1 MLSLNLVGKVNLE
14 AVKSMSFLK
23 PRELCYI
30 RVATLTKFTTIESVV
45 IAEATKHTS
54 MTFVSFPIEDI
65 DDRQKLEALAKLGV
79 KGFALRA
86 SYEGKKFLHHE
97 RRGPERSGDLD
108 LINRVNQFRRDYP
121 DHEVV
126 IEFQLQPDMRILAPT
141 IAHLH
146 EDGMKWVVLNVEGE
160 PDKLRIS
167 AFREIFEYL
176 RIRGCNFLNVYF
188 PFWNPQFREW
198 DIKTQNTFS
207 GLYEVHIDISNRCTH
222 SCVFCGLYGPA
233 ANEDL
238 KKDNNGQLGS
248 LTTDFMKMEMDTERC
263 LWIIESLPWSVK
275 IVQFGGAGD
284 PMMHRDALKF
294 IKAVRDR
301 GFQMGILT
309 NMEYF
314 EEEDLL
320 ELHRLGGRPWELHID
335 ANVSAGTA
343 EMYTKTRPRQ
353 TEKNFNKV
361 IRNLKRLSE
370 IRERDAGVGV
380 YLTLMCVV
388 TTVNYRSLL
397 DVAKLAVSVG
407 VQHLWFKPVEMHAT
421 FMAPLLPGRTEMQEL
436 ARSLKEAVDYA
447 ESHGLVIK
455 QRDYCE
461 RIFEFSSG
469 EQHV

>member
-1 MLSLNLVGKVNLE
+1 MLSLDLVGKVNVK
-14 AVKSMSFLK
+14 AVKSLNFLK

-30 RVATLTKFTTIESVV
+30 RVSTLTKFTTIESVV
-45 IAEATKHTS
+45 IAEATKYTS

-65 DDRQKLEALAKLGV
+65 DDRQKLEALAKLGI
-79 KGFALRA
+79 KGVALRA
-86 SYEGKKFLHHE
+86 SYEEKKFLHHD

-108 LINRVNQFRRDYP
+108 LIKRVSQFRRDYP
-121 DHEVV
+121 DYEVV
-126 IEFQLQPDMRILAPT
+126 VEFQLRPDMRILAPT

-176 RIRGCNFLNVYF
+176 RIRGCTFLNVYF
-188 PFWNPQFREW
+188 PFWDQRFREW

-233 ANEDL
+233 ANEDI
-238 KKDNNGQLGS
+238 KKDNHGQLGS
-248 LTTDFMKMEMDTERC
+248 RIIEFMKMEMDTERC

-275 IVQFGGAGD
+275 VVQFGGAGD
-284 PMMHRDALKF
+284 PMMHKDALKF
-294 IKAVRDR
+294 IKAVRER
-301 GFQMGILT
+301 GFQVGILT

-320 ELHRLGGRPWELHID
+320 ELHSYAGRPWELHID
-335 ANVSAGTA
+335 ANVSAGTP
-343 EMYTKTRPRQ
+343 EMYTQTRPRQ

-361 IRNLKRLSE
+361 VHNLQRLSE
-370 IRERDAGVGV
+370 LRERDRGVGV

-388 TTVNYRSLL
+388 TMVNYRSLL
-397 DVAKLAVSVG
+397 DVAKLAVRVG
-407 VQHLWFKPVEMHAT
+407 VQHLWFKPMELHAT
-421 FMAPLLPGRTEMQEL
+421 FMAPLLPGDNEMHAL
-436 ARSLKEAVDYA
+436 AQSLKEAVDYA
-447 ESHGLVIK
+447 ESHGLVVK
-455 QRDYCE
+455 QRDYFE
-461 RIFEFSSG
+461 RIFDRSFG
-469 EQHV
+469 KQNV